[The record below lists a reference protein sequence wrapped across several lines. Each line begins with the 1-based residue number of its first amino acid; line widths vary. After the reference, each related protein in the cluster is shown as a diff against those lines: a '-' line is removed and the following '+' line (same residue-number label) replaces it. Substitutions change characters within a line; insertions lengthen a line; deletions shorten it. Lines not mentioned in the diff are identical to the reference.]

1 MDAVRTS
8 NFEERYARLTKFV
21 LNLDAEETGRE
32 KNQEDEKRPCSIRPC
47 EDHPKHLTGT
57 TFRHVVSCKGYL
69 KRKYGNLTGDRMPRP
84 GARGDPGAS
93 REPFPRGKESAAT
106 AGVCVVFSFSVSAKF
121 LQINLRRMKGNG
133 GGLRPSEIQTAGDK
147 KCYLQL
153 LSTPARSLSIIS
165 TGRSY
170 APLPRAIGIIIRDN
184 NSGINRR
191 RGHSC
196 RKFSKHRLQDI
207 RTSFCQYTL
216 CQFLQMYS

>member
-1 MDAVRTS
+1 
-8 NFEERYARLTKFV
+8 
-21 LNLDAEETGRE
+21 
-32 KNQEDEKRPCSIRPC
+32 
-47 EDHPKHLTGT
+47 
-57 TFRHVVSCKGYL
+57 
-69 KRKYGNLTGDRMPRP
+69 
-84 GARGDPGAS
+84 
-93 REPFPRGKESAAT
+93 
-106 AGVCVVFSFSVSAKF
+106 
-121 LQINLRRMKGNG
+121 MKGNG

-153 LSTPARSLSIIS
+153 LGTPARSLSIIS

-216 CQFLQMYS
+216 CQFLANVQLNLGAFRSSNPSILNTSSILFYSYYRGRARIKMLIIKMVKQI